1 MSSWRRTVKRL
12 IGCLTA
18 AIYLA
23 LLASSGFSQQ
33 QSNISGDSSQ
43 NSAQDSSKDSSQQ
56 SSQDSSDQST
66 ANSSDSDSS
75 AASSKSSSEESSAN
89 SSDGDSS
96 GTVSL
101 VVAGA
106 VIVIAVA
113 VTGVALTV
121 KAKKAKEASV
131 VGLQDQIYL
140 AEGKDYE
147 AIRDYFGLRD
157 RDIATANDELV
168 TAGYAVVDDKS
179 AGDYLAAL
187 MLKCAERSDKVKA
200 ELAM

>member
-1 MSSWRRTVKRL
+1 MKRW

-18 AIYLA
+18 AVYLA
-23 LLASSGFSQQ
+23 LIATSGFAQQ

-56 SSQDSSDQST
+56 SSQDSSDEST

-75 AASSKSSSEESSAN
+75 ADSSKSSSEESSAN
-89 SSDGDSS
+89 SSDGDGDSS

-106 VIVIAVA
+106 VVVIAVA
-113 VTGVALTV
+113 VAGIALTV

-131 VGLQDQIYL
+131 IGLQDQIYL
-140 AEGKDYE
+140 ADGKDYE

-168 TAGYAVVDDKS
+168 AAGYVVVDDKS
-179 AGDYLAAL
+179 AADYLAAL
-187 MLKCAERSDKVKA
+187 MLKCAERSGKVKA

>member
-1 MSSWRRTVKRL
+1 MKRL

-18 AIYLA
+18 AVYLA
-23 LLASSGFSQQ
+23 LLASSGFAQQ
-33 QSNISGDSSQ
+33 QSNISGDSSK

-75 AASSKSSSEESSAN
+75 AASSKSSSDESSAN
-89 SSDGDSS
+89 SSDGNGDSS

-113 VTGVALTV
+113 VTGIALTV

-140 AEGKDYE
+140 AGGKDYE

-168 TAGYAVVDDKS
+168 TAGYVVVDDKS
-179 AGDYLAAL
+179 AADYLAAL